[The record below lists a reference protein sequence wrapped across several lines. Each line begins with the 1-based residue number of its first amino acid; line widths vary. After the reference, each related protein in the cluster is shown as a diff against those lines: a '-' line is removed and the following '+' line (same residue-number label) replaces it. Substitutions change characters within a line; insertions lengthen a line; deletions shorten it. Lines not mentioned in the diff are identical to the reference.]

1 TSSSRP
7 SSRPSL
13 SHGQS
18 QHPRYPSP
26 PGSPRSQTL
35 NLPASSSSSPRSP
48 PKRSSPLA
56 SSLPHRSSPLAS
68 SPHHRSS
75 PLAPSPLV
83 TSAALPPTPL
93 DAGFPGS
100 SAHPGPSARTT
111 DAPSCDGGAP
121 STSERRPE
129 ATSTREPGREGWEGE
144 RLTTAT
150 SPTEIDERLRRMNEL
165 FWRSLAG
172 SENRGSQRREAG
184 RSSTAIS
191 REPSFRELDPYQV
204 LAVLFEDLF
213 PEQVPARPCDE
224 GTAHV
229 QVQAGFCDRS
239 RTRVAVPPSIL
250 EFSVGLE
257 L

>member
-1 TSSSRP
+1 STGLSEDDDSPRSPLGMPP
-7 SSRPSL
+7 S
-13 SHGQS
+13 
-18 QHPRYPSP
+18 PRSP

-75 PLAPSPLV
+75 PLAPSPPM
-83 TSAALPPTPL
+83 TSAALPPTQL

-100 SAHPGPSARTT
+100 SAHPGPSAEQ
-111 DAPSCDGGAP
+111 PSHECDGSAP

-129 ATSTREPGREGWEGE
+129 ATSTREPGREVTTISGQKTEDGE
-144 RLTTAT
+144 RDREGARLTITT
-150 SPTEIDERLRRMNEL
+150 SPTEIDKRLRRMNEV

-184 RSSTAIS
+184 RSCTAIS
-191 REPSFRELDPYQV
+191 REPSV
-204 LAVLFEDLF
+204 WV
-213 PEQVPARPCDE
+213 
-224 GTAHV
+224 
-229 QVQAGFCDRS
+229 
-239 RTRVAVPPSIL
+239 
-250 EFSVGLE
+250 
-257 L
+257 